1 MRFAGQRFR
10 SPRQG
15 MPKFKAQRG
24 QAESGRSPYVNPT
37 GISAMTQMREVNA
50 NQMAFTAMPDMSI
63 PDFRASYKSE
73 QPEFRAPSRI

>member
-15 MPKFKAQRG
+15 QPKFKAQRG

-37 GISAMTQMREVNA
+37 GTGAMTNMKEVNA
-50 NQMAFTAMPDMSI
+50 NQMAFTGMPDMSN
-63 PDFRASYKSE
+63 PDFNIGTFSE
-73 QPEFRAPSRI
+73 PEFRATSRI

>member
-24 QAESGRSPYVNPT
+24 EAESGRSPYVNPT
-37 GISAMTQMREVNA
+37 GTSAMTNMREINA
-50 NQMAFTAMPDMSI
+50 NQMAFTTMRDMSNPEFNI
-63 PDFRASYKSE
+63 GNFSE
-73 QPEFRAPSRI
+73 SEFRAPSRI

>member
-15 MPKFKAQRG
+15 QPKFKAQHG

-37 GISAMTQMREVNA
+37 GTSAMTNMKEINA
-50 NQMAFTAMPDMSI
+50 NQMAFTGMPDMSS
-63 PDFRASYKSE
+63 PDFNIGNFSE
-73 QPEFRAPSRI
+73 SDFQAPSRI

>member
-24 QAESGRSPYVNPT
+24 QAESGRSAYVNPT
-37 GISAMTQMREVNA
+37 GTGAMTEMKEVNA
-50 NQMAFTAMPDMSI
+50 NQMAFTQMPDMSN
-63 PDFRASYKSE
+63 PDFNIGNFSE
-73 QPEFRAPSRI
+73 PEFRAPSRI